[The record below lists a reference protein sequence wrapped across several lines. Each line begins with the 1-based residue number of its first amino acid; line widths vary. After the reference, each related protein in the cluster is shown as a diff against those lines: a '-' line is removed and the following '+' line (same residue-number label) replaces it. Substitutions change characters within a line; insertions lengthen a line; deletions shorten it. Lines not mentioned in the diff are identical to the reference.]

1 MAYNPQNPNGQTT
14 SANSAPIVIASDQS
28 AVPVSSSFQSNQT
41 GTWGYDAGVSG
52 TATIGASKRVIGIAA
67 HATTAGSFTIN
78 GGPSVPVPAASSVE
92 IQPLGNVTNPTI
104 VFTGTDSYFVE
115 FVS

>member
-14 SANSAPIVIASDQS
+14 SANSAPVVLASDQS
-28 AVPVSSSFQSNQT
+28 AIAVTNSFQSNQT
-41 GTWGYDAGVSG
+41 GTWGYDSGVSG
-52 TATIGASKRVIGIAA
+52 TATIGAGKRVIGIAA

-78 GGPSVPVPAASSVE
+78 GGPSIPVPAASSVE